1 MANNLRYLLEHFCLD
16 GQKIDISSQLD
27 EENANNIEKINTQTI
42 PSINTRIDDIK
53 NTDIPNIN
61 SRIDTI
67 KNTDIPSINQK
78 INTINNT
85 TIPSVQENVS
95 AVNEKANRIN
105 ESVAKNTRDI
115 SNLSDNVT
123 MQGNSINSIN
133 TEKIPKIENNINGIN
148 DSLSTLHDETSSN
161 TTNIGNLTTNVN
173 ELTTKVNTNTD
184 SINGLTTKVDTNTDS
199 INTINNT
206 SIPHLQSEID
216 SLSGGGS
223 GSVGE
228 LREKVEKNTTDISK
242 LSGKVDTNTTAISTI
257 NDTSIPNLQS
267 EIDNLKGSG
276 TGSIGEL
283 RTKVEKNTSDI
294 SELNG
299 KVESNTSD
307 ITELSGKVDTNT
319 SAISSINGTSIP
331 NLQSEID
338 NLKGS
343 GTGSIGELR
352 TKVEKNTSDISE
364 LNGKVE
370 SNTSD
375 ITELSGKVDTNT
387 SAISSINGTSIPN
400 LQSEIDNLKTSN
412 TWRLINGEETTIE
425 DIILTAKEYTNDIIN
440 YLTLTFNFKDIESIK
455 LNYGYLFLL
464 ETITPPILS
473 DVRFDNIVTFNHNQ
487 VGTITLNVSYNK
499 TGIILT
505 LSNKTNITSVF
516 NNVTANLF
524 YF

>member
-338 NLKGS
+338 NLK
-343 GTGSIGELR
+343 
-352 TKVEKNTSDISE
+352 
-364 LNGKVE
+364 
-370 SNTSD
+370 
-375 ITELSGKVDTNT
+375 
-387 SAISSINGTSIPN
+387 
-400 LQSEIDNLKTSN
+400 TSN